1 MYLFLLMFTHEQK
14 LTTYMFNYTYV
25 YIYMNYIYA
34 YLKGILE
41 KVRVYLL

>member
-1 MYLFLLMFTHEQK
+1 MFTHEQK

-25 YIYMNYIYA
+25 CIYILIIYI